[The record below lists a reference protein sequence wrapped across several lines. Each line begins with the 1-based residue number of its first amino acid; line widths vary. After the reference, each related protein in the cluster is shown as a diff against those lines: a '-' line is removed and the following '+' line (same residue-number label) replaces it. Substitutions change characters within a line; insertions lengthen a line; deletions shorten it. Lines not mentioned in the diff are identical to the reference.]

1 MRIWDD
7 GKTVLA
13 ISDAGSWISFKL
25 IEKKGQLTGVKG
37 IALAPILDTK
47 GVAGTKKDRD
57 AEAVTIEMGSTVTVA
72 FEGQNALWRYFD
84 IDPAKPNSFSAA
96 AISSEMPDYMKLWPG
111 NGGPE
116 VYDSGLFSGSRG
128 ASYRAPKPQT
138 LSIAEDAFDDD
149 STTPGFV
156 QGSAPKLF
164 RYAPPPGFKPTDAQL
179 LSDIDALVLHR
190 RFSPMTG
197 VGASVGIADL
207 ANLKPGA
214 KITPREI
221 ARLEP
226 PMSVDNMEGISY
238 VERDGKKFIYIIS
251 DDNFSGL
258 QRTLL
263 MKFEW
268 VAAGK

>member
-37 IALAPILDTK
+37 IALAPIRDK
-47 GVAGTKKDRD
+47 DGKAGVKKDRD
-57 AEAVTIEMGSTVTVA
+57 AEALATHSFNSTIIA
-72 FEGQNALWRYFD
+72 FEGQNALWSYFN
-84 IDPAKPNSFSAA
+84 IDPASSDSFDGA
-96 AISSEMPDYMKLWPG
+96 AISIQFPDYMKLWPG

-116 VYDSGLFSGSRG
+116 AFDVGSFSGSRG
-128 ASYRAPKPQT
+128 ASYIGPKPQ
-138 LSIAEDAFDDD
+138 LIALAEDAFGDDG
-149 STTPGFV
+149 TTPGYIEH
-156 QGSAPKLF
+156 PEKILF
-164 RYAPPPGFKPTDAQL
+164 KYMPPPGFKPTDAQL
-179 LSDIDALVLHR
+179 ISDLDALVLHR

-197 VGASVGIADL
+197 VGASIGLLDL
-207 ANLKPGA
+207 TAIKKGGLIKPL
-214 KITPREI
+214 EI

-238 VERDGKKFIYIIS
+238 VERNRKKFIYIIS

-268 VAAGK
+268 VGAGK